1 MATTTTNF
9 GWDIPQSTD
18 LVKDGATAIAAL
30 GQDID
35 TAMVDLK
42 GGTTGQVLAKAS
54 GTDLDFSWVAI
65 DPLTILDAKGD
76 LISATAPDTPARLAV
91 GTNNQVLTVDS
102 STATG
107 LKWATPAGGG
117 KVLQV
122 ITASTTTSTAIASET
137 YTDTTLTATITPSA
151 TTSRILV
158 LTSQNFFSSRSND
171 TWNGAV
177 RLLRGATAVLTVG
190 PGGYEAFGGYVAS
203 SGAGQLRGMNSLCYV
218 DSPATTSATTY
229 KTQGRAASATNS
241 GQVTFQSNA
250 APSTIILMEI
260 GA

>member
-35 TAMVDLK
+35 TAFIDLK

-54 GTDLDFSWVAI
+54 GTDLDFTWSNV

-76 LISATAPDTPARLAV
+76 LISATAADTPARLAV
-91 GTNNQVLTVDS
+91 GTNGQILTAD
-102 STATG
+102 STASTG
-107 LKWATPAGGG
+107 LKWAAAPAG
-117 KVLQV
+117 KILQV
-122 ITASTTTSTAIASET
+122 VQATYATETSSTSLSYA
-137 YTDTTLTATITPSA
+137 DTGLTATITPTSA
-151 TTSRILV
+151 TSQVLV
-158 LTSQNFFSSRSND
+158 MLVQQGCQKDSGD
-171 TWNGAV
+171 AANGLFLKV
-177 RLLRGATAVLTVG
+177 LRGATTLHTYANLFL
-190 PGGYEAFGGYVAS
+190 YNAS
-203 SGAGQLRGMNSLCYV
+203 TTQTSGIWAYNYL

-229 KTQGRAASATNS
+229 KTQLAARNTGSGSAVKVQQGS
-241 GQVTFQSNA
+241 VT
-250 APSTIILMEI
+250 STIILMEI